1 MTDTLKHRQSVG
13 RALRQPNTAKVLNM
27 NPRHYWGI
35 TENGLVQYEGTF
47 NECWEELTATYPD
60 KTLGQLT
67 AMNTRIS
74 RIK

>member
-1 MTDTLKHRQSVG
+1 MTDKIHHL
-13 RALRQPNTAKVLNM
+13 

-47 NECWEELTATYPD
+47 NECWEELVATFPN
-60 KTLGQLT
+60 KTLEQLT
-67 AMNTRIS
+67 AMNIRIS